1 MKTRKEMIAFCLTFK
16 GVYEDYPF
24 HDDNWTVMRCKGNK
38 KPLHIYMKETALSR

>member
-1 MKTRKEMIAFCLTFK
+1 MKTRKEVIAFCRTLK

-38 KPLHIYMKETALSR
+38 KKKHLLTYMKEAD